1 MELFWCPA
9 RKTNARTNLSRDVC
23 SSPPPTNGALKPG
36 GSCWSNL
43 ANPRLVKHGV
53 MFEKSA
59 SNPPFTIAK
68 NYRAGNTGVAAYFC
82 RNFST
87 SENMAH
93 NTHTPPKICS
103 QNCDQR
109 SYIRFCNTTERSV
122 KVFWVNYEGKY
133 VLYRVLPPCTHFDT
147 DSFVTHPWVFV
158 DAVTQERLVVNQEEV
173 FYPQPMIMRSDNR
186 TYRNCIFITLPLYS
200 LKEIALQVVRNN
212 IVRREGVYRLVHIED
227 VYRLE
232 IPVVLQKELIAAI
245 HKSAAVFEAFQVM
258 TKIPQVQWSLV
269 NSTLNTR
276 TCTQFLA
283 PVVTIQDQQRI
294 IKEVEKNPSKK
305 RNTGKV
311 STYSGLE
318 TVRFTWYQQDKASGI
333 SVGEIPQNSCTNGE

>member
-1 MELFWCPA
+1 
-9 RKTNARTNLSRDVC
+9 
-23 SSPPPTNGALKPG
+23 
-36 GSCWSNL
+36 
-43 ANPRLVKHGV
+43 LV
-53 MFEKSA
+53 
-59 SNPPFTIAK
+59 TIWL
-68 NYRAGNTGVAAYFC
+68 T
-82 RNFST
+82 
-87 SENMAH
+87 
-93 NTHTPPKICS
+93 THTTPPKICS

-173 FYPQPMIMRSDNR
+173 FYPQPMIVRSDNR

-212 IVRREGVYRLVHIED
+212 IVRREGVYRLVRIED

-245 HKSAAVFEAFQVM
+245 HKSAAV
-258 TKIPQVQWSLV
+258 
-269 NSTLNTR
+269 
-276 TCTQFLA
+276 LA
-283 PVVTIQDQQRI
+283 T
-294 IKEVEKNPSKK
+294 
-305 RNTGKV
+305 T
-311 STYSGLE
+311 E
-318 TVRFTWYQQDKASGI
+318 T
-333 SVGEIPQNSCTNGE
+333 